1 MNVGLS
7 YLAFALGALVS
18 LGTSWVLVSR
28 LERVG
33 ERFGLSEALLGM
45 VAALAADAPEITAA
59 VSSLL
64 QHEQTI
70 GAGVVLGSNVFNLA
84 ALLGLGAVVA
94 GGIALHRRVV
104 VFGGAV
110 AVFIATVC
118 VLTVAD
124 VIPLALGLVL
134 VLVVLT
140 AYGIVLGA
148 HRRVLASV
156 PLPPRWTT
164 WLTAAIL
171 EEEIELEGAIHPRR
185 GTRGDLVTAIVALVV
200 VVVASVVM
208 ERGASTLGRHY
219 GIPEIVVGGIVLAAV
234 TSLPNAV
241 AAVFLARKGRGAAA
255 FSTAL
260 NSNNINVAAGL
271 LIPAAFLGLA
281 QSSGSGL
288 LVAGWYLGLTVVAL
302 VLAYVGRGLHRWAG
316 WLIMAAYVGFVAVI
330 LATT

>member
-1 MNVGLS
+1 MNVALS

-104 VFGGAV
+104 VLGGAI

-118 VLTVAD
+118 VVTVAD

-134 VLVVLT
+134 VLVVLV
-140 AYGIVLGA
+140 AYAIVLGA
-148 HRRVLASV
+148 HRRVLTWA

-171 EEEIELEGAIHPRR
+171 EEEVELEGAIHPRR
-185 GTRGDLVTAIVALVV
+185 GTRSDVVTAIGALVV

-208 ERGASTLGRHY
+208 ERGASTVGRHY
-219 GIPEIVVGGIVLAAV
+219 GIAVIVIGGIVLAAV

-255 FSTAL
+255 LSTAL

-316 WLIMAAYVGFVAVI
+316 WLIMAAYVAFVAVL